1 MYSTDVLR
9 VFAIIGYHGNSVTR
23 QIGMY
28 FKKLND

>member
-9 VFAIIGYHGNSVTR
+9 VFAIFDYHGNSVTR

-28 FKKLND
+28 FKDLND